1 MKATLLYRI
10 ASVLFIVFALGH
22 TIGFLKFK
30 PSSPE
35 GLAVLDAMNNT
46 HFQSRG
52 VTHTYGEIYTG
63 FGLYATLYLLFS
75 AFLAWYLGKLA
86 RANPQAIGALGW
98 VFCIAQVVGMVL
110 SWIYFSPPP
119 VVFSGVIALCL
130 GWAAWL
136 TQPRAQR
143 AHA

>member
-10 ASVLFIVFALGH
+10 ASVLLIVFALGH
-22 TIGFLKFK
+22 TVGFLKFK

-35 GLAVLDAMNNT
+35 GLAVLEAMNNT

-52 VTHTYGEIYTG
+52 ATHTYGEIYTG
-63 FGLYATLYLLFS
+63 FGLYATLFLLF
-75 AFLAWYLGKLA
+75 AACLAWHLGNLA
-86 RANPQAIGALGW
+86 RTSPQAIGALGW
-98 VFCIAQVVGMVL
+98 VFCIAQVLGMVL

-119 VVFSGVIALCL
+119 VVFSAVIALCL
-130 GWAAWL
+130 GWATWL
-136 TQPRAQR
+136 TRAKAQS